1 MRWSSFKYLFKQGIH
16 SMIANR
22 MMTLASLGVLM
33 VCMLITGFTALLTAN
48 INSLMDWLGSQNEM
62 VAMLDRSLTEQDYL
76 SIGESI
82 LAIEGVEKA
91 EYVSKEQ
98 ALQEMSG
105 QMGEYAELFSELQGD
120 ENPLYAQYNIRVTDP
135 AQTGAIM
142 QSVSAIAGVEM
153 VHSPES
159 LIRTFLN
166 VQRWVQAI
174 SWGLVIVLGVVSAVV
189 ISNTIRLTV
198 FARRREIN
206 IMKFVGA
213 TNGFIRMP
221 FFVEGMTVGLIAGLV
236 ASGIVIGGYSVVVS
250 KLAGYFVGWESVVQ
264 QVVLPVTFVWP
275 WVVAGFSAFGLALG
289 GIGTMSS
296 MRKYLDV

>member
-221 FFVEGMTVGLIAGLV
+221 FFVEGMTVGLIAGLI

-275 WVVAGFSAFGLALG
+275 WVVAGFSVFDLALG